1 MVTEKTLRVTVP
13 DDWHGCRTDQGLRL
27 LVPQSSLR
35 QRQRWCAAH
44 RVRQDGRA
52 LQKGNRLEAGATL
65 ELCPELPAQ
74 PASRAMPSVR
84 IVSVVNALAAL
95 YKPGCVHCEA
105 QAKNA
110 EPSVESMLPSLFP
123 KHQPQLLNRLDYL
136 TSGLVLVGL
145 DQGACDQYRS
155 WQEQGR
161 VQKTYWAEVH
171 GHWVGPALLPW
182 RIEAAKRRKV
192 AVQSQS
198 DPDPLRWTHV
208 RVLRHIS
215 AEYTRLE
222 VVIAKGRR
230 HQIRAHLAAAG
241 HPICGDPL
249 YSNDSWSQR
258 LFLHHLRVHLP
269 GFTAETPPPW
279 GGFDSNAPPANRDA
293 DGG

>member
-1 MVTEKTLRVTVP
+1 MEIEQTLRVTVP
-13 DDWHGCRTDQGLRL
+13 DIWHGCRVDQGLRL
-27 LVPQSSLR
+27 IAPQSSLR

-65 ELCPELPAQ
+65 ELCPAAPAQ
-74 PASRAMPSVR
+74 TAMAMPSVR

-95 YKPGCVHCEA
+95 YKPGYMHCEA
-105 QAKNA
+105 QAKNV

-123 KHQPQLLNRLDYL
+123 KQQPQLLNRLDYL

-145 DQGACDQYRS
+145 DQGACDQYLN

-182 RIEAAKRRKV
+182 RIETAKRRKV
-192 AVQSQS
+192 AVQSES
-198 DPDPLRWTHV
+198 DPDPLRWSHV
-208 RVLRHIS
+208 RVLRHVS
-215 AEYTRLE
+215 AEHTRLE

-230 HQIRAHLAAAG
+230 HQIRAHLSAAG

-249 YSNDSWSQR
+249 YGSESWSQR

-279 GGFDSNAPPANRDA
+279 GNLASKMTAANRD
-293 DGG
+293 GGDA